1 MAKRT
6 ASKNAQ
12 KFKSNNNRYM
22 AAKAAKAKG
31 GGSAFKKSAASTNP
45 HRPDP
50 SGGKV
55 GS

>member
-6 ASKNAQ
+6 ASKNTQ